1 MLLMLSVFDIPG
13 KVARVA
19 VAVNLHEWFV
29 GEWHRCVTPCSYHN
43 GEGQIIQDLMQIVR
57 VL

>member
-1 MLLMLSVFDIPG
+1 VSLLRSVYDIPG

-29 GEWHRCVTPCSYHN
+29 GEWHRCITPCHYHK
-43 GEGQIIQDLMQIVR
+43 GEGEIKQDMTQIVQ
-57 VL
+57 VV